1 MILMND
7 MESKLSPKAQ
17 EIIEAVEGL
26 SVLEL
31 NELVK
36 ALEEK
41 FGVSAAAP
49 IAVAAA
55 TNPQGPAATAQ
66 EEKTSFDVILT
77 AVGENK
83 IGVIKAVREIN
94 ANLGLKEAKD
104 LVESAPKAILEGAK
118 KEEATAAKQKLE
130 AAGAKV
136 ELK

>member
-1 MILMND
+1 MND
-7 MESKLSPKAQ
+7 TESKLSPKAQ
-17 EIIEAVEGL
+17 EIIKAVEGL

-41 FGVSAAAP
+41 FGVSATAP
-49 IAVAAA
+49 VAVAAA
-55 TNPQGPAATAQ
+55 ANSQGPAALAQ

-94 ANLGLKEAKD
+94 SNLGLKEAKD

-118 KEEATAAKQKLE
+118 KEEATTAKQKLE